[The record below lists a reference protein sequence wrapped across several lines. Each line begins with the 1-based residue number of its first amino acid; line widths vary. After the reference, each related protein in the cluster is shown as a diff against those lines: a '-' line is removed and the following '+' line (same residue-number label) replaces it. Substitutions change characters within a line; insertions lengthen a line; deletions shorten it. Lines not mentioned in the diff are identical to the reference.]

1 MISRRSE
8 EVRSILYRA
17 GVTRQILSGWAGTKQ
32 VSFTLTLKHVFAG
45 GRTLGFFFSPLQN
58 RNELS
63 NCLLASDV
71 SSEE

>member
-8 EVRSILYRA
+8 EVRSISYRA
-17 GVTRQILSGWAGTKQ
+17 GLTGQILSGWAGTKQ
-32 VSFTLTLKHVFAG
+32 VSFTLMLKHAPG
-45 GRTLGFFFSPLQN
+45 GRTLGFFFFSPLEN

-63 NCLLASDV
+63 NCLPSSDD